1 MNNSF
6 KRIIEK
12 ANFCASCVTKPC
24 QVGCPLNN
32 DITAFIQ
39 AIKKQEYHQAFEILT
54 DTTLL
59 PAICGRVCPHEK
71 QCQGACVKR
80 IFYDSVSI
88 GELEAFIGD
97 MALKENWKIPKY
109 TNHKKVEKVAIV
121 GGGPAGLTCAG
132 FLARHGISVTIFE
145 KHEYLGGILRHGIPE
160 FRLDKKLL
168 DQAIQAILDLGV
180 HVKLGKELGKD
191 YTLLDLEKE
200 YDAIFLGIGANIST
214 QMGIPGEE
222 LDGVYGGNELLEN
235 NLHPD
240 YHGKT
245 VVVDGGGN
253 VAMDVS
259 RTIKRLGASRVIV
272 IYRRSKDEMPAEEK
286 EIKEAMD
293 EGIEFLFQTNIVKVL
308 GASHVEKIECT
319 KNELV
324 KKADDERLSP
334 VEIPNSEFLMDVSY
348 VVMAIGSKAEDCVVE
363 GLGLDLSPR
372 GKVLISRE
380 GKTSNP
386 KVFAGGDVAGVKG
399 TVAWA
404 SRSGRNA
411 SYAILEYLEQK

>member
-1 MNNSF
+1 MGNS
-6 KRIIEK
+6 
-12 ANFCASCVTKPC
+12 ALAVTK
-24 QVGCPLNN
+24 V
-32 DITAFIQ
+32 
-39 AIKKQEYHQAFEILT
+39 
-54 DTTLL
+54 
-59 PAICGRVCPHEK
+59 
-71 QCQGACVKR
+71 
-80 IFYDSVSI
+80 
-88 GELEAFIGD
+88 
-97 MALKENWKIPKY
+97 IP
-109 TNHKKVEKVAIV
+109 
-121 GGGPAGLTCAG
+121 
-132 FLARHGISVTIFE
+132 R
-145 KHEYLGGILRHGIPE
+145 
-160 FRLDKKLL
+160 
-168 DQAIQAILDLGV
+168 
-180 HVKLGKELGKD
+180 KD

-334 VEIPNSEFLMDVSY
+334 VEIPNSKFLMDVSY
-348 VVMAIGSKAEDCVVE
+348 VVMAIGSKAEDRVVA

-372 GKVLISRE
+372 GKILISRE

-411 SYAILEYLEQK
+411 SYTILEYLEQK